1 MTDMRSLL
9 ENRRL
14 ILVVS
19 ILALGAL
26 TVLAIGLNDVPFRA
40 ARSFSR
46 EVAGDPTLPLPIAI
60 DSEMDSPAWVQISV
74 VALVLF
80 MFVLIG
86 ALLSPELRKRLF
98 QTLIRVGL
106 TYWALYIIFTRYRE
120 LLTQMS
126 LDLLGADGA
135 PGSASSGEPVPE
147 FTPPQSVSLMS
158 YLISFGI
165 AILLIIV
172 ARKLYAFWKE
182 MNASDTDPSFKK
194 IAGIA
199 RSSLR
204 DISSGR
210 DSTDVI
216 INCYFRM
223 SDVVADK
230 RNLNRG
236 VAMTPNEFAG
246 RLEQAGL
253 PGDAVRRLTR
263 LFERVRYGGHRTDS
277 NSVNEAVA
285 CLTTILHYCGEAV

>member
-1 MTDMRSLL
+1 MRSLL
-9 ENRRL
+9 ENKRL
-14 ILVVS
+14 TLVVS
-19 ILALGAL
+19 VLALGAL

-46 EVAGDPTLPLPIAI
+46 EVASGPTSLLPDAV
-60 DSEMDSPAWVQISV
+60 DSEIDSPAWLTVSV
-74 VALVLF
+74 LALVLF
-80 MFVLIG
+80 MVVLIG
-86 ALLSPELRKRLF
+86 ALLSPELRKRL
-98 QTLIRVGL
+98 LRIMIRVGL
-106 TYWALYIIFTRYRE
+106 MYWALYIVFTRYRE
-120 LLTQMS
+120 LIPEMGLN
-126 LDLLGADGA
+126 LLGAEGA
-135 PGSASSGEPVPE
+135 PGSSSSGEPAPQ
-147 FTPPQSVSLMS
+147 FMPPQSVSLTS

-165 AILLIIV
+165 AILLVIV
-172 ARKLYAFWKE
+172 ARRVYVFWKE
-182 MNASDTDPSFKK
+182 TKTSDAEPSFKK

-223 SDVVADK
+223 SEVVADK
-230 RNLNRG
+230 RNLNRS

-246 RLEQAGL
+246 RLEQAGF

-263 LFERVRYGGHRTDS
+263 LFEKVRYGGYRTDS
-277 NSVNEAVA
+277 NAVNEAVA

>member
-1 MTDMRSLL
+1 MRSLL
-9 ENRRL
+9 ENKRL

-26 TVLAIGLNDVPFRA
+26 TVLAIGLNNVPFRA

-46 EVAGDPTLPLPIAI
+46 EEAGDPKFVLPVAI
-60 DSEMDSPAWVQISV
+60 DSNVDSPAWMQISV
-74 VALVLF
+74 FALVLF
-80 MFVLIG
+80 MVVLIG

-98 QTLIRVGL
+98 LIMIRVGI

-126 LDLLGADGA
+126 LNLLGADGA

-147 FTPPQSVSLMS
+147 FIPPQSVSLTS

-172 ARKLYAFWKE
+172 ARRLYVFWKE
-182 MNASDTDPSFKK
+182 MNAADAEPSFKK

-204 DISSGR
+204 DLSSGR

-236 VAMTPNEFAG
+236 VDMTPNEFAG

-263 LFERVRYGGHRTDS
+263 LFEKVRYGGHRSDS
-277 NSVNEAVA
+277 TSINEAVA

>member
-1 MTDMRSLL
+1 MRSLL
-9 ENRRL
+9 ENKRL

-46 EVAGDPTLPLPIAI
+46 AEAGNPTSVLPVAI
-60 DSEMDSPAWVQISV
+60 DSEIDSPAWMQISV
-74 VALVLF
+74 WALVLF
-80 MFVLIG
+80 MVVLIG

-98 QTLIRVGL
+98 LIMIRVGF
-106 TYWALYIIFTRYRE
+106 TYWALFIIFTRYRE
-120 LLTQMS
+120 LIPQIALNLPRAQ
-126 LDLLGADGA
+126 GA
-135 PGSASSGEPVPE
+135 PGSASGGEPVPQ
-147 FTPPQSVSLMS
+147 FTPPQSVSLTS

-165 AILLIIV
+165 AVLLIIV
-172 ARKLYAFWKE
+172 TRRAYSFWKE
-182 MNASDTDPSFKK
+182 MNASDAEPSFKK

-230 RNLNRG
+230 RNLNRSA
-236 VAMTPNEFAG
+236 AMTPNEFAG

-263 LFERVRYGGHRTDS
+263 LFEKVRYGGHRTDS
-277 NSVNEAVA
+277 SAVNEAVA

>member
-1 MTDMRSLL
+1 MRSLL
-9 ENRRL
+9 ENKRL
-14 ILVVS
+14 ILIVS
-19 ILALGAL
+19 LLALGAL
-26 TVLAIGLNDVPFRA
+26 TVLAIGLDDVPFRS

-46 EVAGDPTLPLPIAI
+46 EQAGKSTSALPIAI
-60 DSEMDSPAWVQISV
+60 DSDIDSPAWMQISV
-74 VALVLF
+74 FALVLF
-80 MFVLIG
+80 MVVLIG

-98 QTLIRVGL
+98 LIMIRVGV
-106 TYWALYIIFTRYRE
+106 TYWAIYILFTRYRE
-120 LLTQMS
+120 ALTQMG
-126 LDLLGADGA
+126 LNLLGADGA
-135 PGSASSGEPVPE
+135 PGSASSGEPVPQ
-147 FTPPQSVSLMS
+147 FTPPQSVSLTS

-182 MNASDTDPSFKK
+182 MNVSDTDPSFKK

-204 DISSGR
+204 DITTGR

-216 INCYFRM
+216 MNCYFRM

-236 VAMTPNEFAG
+236 AAMTPNEFAG

-263 LFERVRYGGHRTDS
+263 LFEKVRYGGHRSDS
-277 NSVNEAVA
+277 TAVNEAVA
-285 CLTTILHYCGEAV
+285 CLTTILHYCGETV

>member
-1 MTDMRSLL
+1 MRSIL
-9 ENRRL
+9 ENKRL
-14 ILVVS
+14 ILAVS

-46 EVAGDPTLPLPIAI
+46 EETGNPTTVLPAAI
-60 DSEMDSPAWVQISV
+60 NSDIDSPAWMQISV
-74 VALVLF
+74 VALVIF
-80 MFVLIG
+80 MIVLIG

-98 QTLIRVGL
+98 LTIIRVGF
-106 TYWALYIIFTRYRE
+106 TYWAIYILFTRYRE
-120 LLTQMS
+120 VMLEMGLNLLR
-126 LDLLGADGA
+126 AKGA
-135 PGSASSGEPVPE
+135 PGSATSGEPVPQ
-147 FTPPQSVSLMS
+147 FTPPQSISLTS

-172 ARKLYAFWKE
+172 ARRVYSFWKE
-182 MNASDTDPSFKK
+182 LNAADAEPSYKK

-223 SDVVADK
+223 SDVVSDK

-263 LFERVRYGGHRTDS
+263 LFEKVRYGGHRTDS
-277 NSVNEAVA
+277 SAVNEAVA

>member
-1 MTDMRSLL
+1 MRSIL
-9 ENRRL
+9 ENKRL

-26 TVLAIGLNDVPFRA
+26 TVLAIGLNNVPFRA

-46 EVAGDPTLPLPIAI
+46 EEAGDPKFVLPVAI
-60 DSEMDSPAWVQISV
+60 DSDVDSPAWMQISV
-74 VALVLF
+74 FALVLF
-80 MFVLIG
+80 MVVLIG

-98 QTLIRVGL
+98 LIMIRVGV

-126 LDLLGADGA
+126 LNIFGADGA
-135 PGSASSGEPVPE
+135 PGSASSGEPIPE
-147 FTPPQSVSLMS
+147 FIPPQSVSLTS

-172 ARKLYAFWKE
+172 ARRVYAFWKE
-182 MNASDTDPSFKK
+182 MNASDAEPSFKK

-204 DISSGR
+204 DLSSGR

-230 RNLNRG
+230 RNLKRG

-263 LFERVRYGGHRTDS
+263 LFEKVRYGDHRSDS
-277 NSVNEAVA
+277 TSVNEAVA

>member
-1 MTDMRSLL
+1 MRSIL
-9 ENRRL
+9 ENKRL

-26 TVLAIGLNDVPFRA
+26 TVLAIGLKNVPFRA

-46 EVAGDPTLPLPIAI
+46 EAAGDPKFVLPVAI
-60 DSEMDSPAWVQISV
+60 DSDVDSPAWMQISV
-74 VALVLF
+74 FALVLF
-80 MFVLIG
+80 MVVLIG

-98 QTLIRVGL
+98 LIMIRVGV

-126 LDLLGADGA
+126 LNIFGADGA
-135 PGSASSGEPVPE
+135 PGSASSGEPIPE
-147 FTPPQSVSLMS
+147 FIPPQSVSLTS

-172 ARKLYAFWKE
+172 ARRVYAFWKE
-182 MNASDTDPSFKK
+182 MNASDAEPSFKK

-204 DISSGR
+204 DLSSGR

-230 RNLNRG
+230 RNLKRG

-263 LFERVRYGGHRTDS
+263 LFEKVRYGDHRSDS
-277 NSVNEAVA
+277 TSVNEAVA

>member
-1 MTDMRSLL
+1 MRSFL
-9 ENRRL
+9 ENKRL

-26 TVLAIGLNDVPFRA
+26 TVLAIGLKNVPFRA

-46 EVAGDPTLPLPIAI
+46 EAAGDPKFVLPVAI
-60 DSEMDSPAWVQISV
+60 DSDVDSPAWMQISV
-74 VALVLF
+74 FALVLF
-80 MFVLIG
+80 MVVLIG

-98 QTLIRVGL
+98 LIMIRVGV

-126 LDLLGADGA
+126 LNIFGADGA
-135 PGSASSGEPVPE
+135 PGSASSGEPIPE
-147 FTPPQSVSLMS
+147 FIPPQSVSLTS

-172 ARKLYAFWKE
+172 ARRVYAFWKE
-182 MNASDTDPSFKK
+182 MNASDAEPSFKK

-204 DISSGR
+204 DLSSGR

-230 RNLNRG
+230 RNLKRG

-263 LFERVRYGGHRTDS
+263 LFEKVRYGDHRSDS
-277 NSVNEAVA
+277 TSVNEAVA

>member
-1 MTDMRSLL
+1 MRSLL
-9 ENRRL
+9 ENKRL
-14 ILVVS
+14 TLVVS
-19 ILALGAL
+19 VLALGAL

-46 EVAGDPTLPLPIAI
+46 EVASGPTSILPVTTDSEI
-60 DSEMDSPAWVQISV
+60 DSRVWLQMSV
-74 VALVLF
+74 LALVICMVIL
-80 MFVLIG
+80 VG

-98 QTLIRVGL
+98 KIMIRVGL
-106 TYWALYIIFTRYRE
+106 MYWALYILFTRYRE
-120 LLTQMS
+120 LIPEMGLN
-126 LDLLGADGA
+126 LLGANGA
-135 PGSASSGEPVPE
+135 PGSASTGEPVPQ
-147 FTPPQSVSLMS
+147 FIPPQNVSLTS

-165 AILLIIV
+165 AVLLVIV
-172 ARKLYAFWKE
+172 ARRVYVAWKE
-182 MNASDTDPSFKK
+182 METSKAEPSFKK

-199 RSSLR
+199 RSSLH

-216 INCYFRM
+216 INCYLRM

-230 RNLNRG
+230 RNLNRS

-263 LFERVRYGGHRTDS
+263 LFEKVRYGGYRTDS
-277 NSVNEAVA
+277 NAVNEAVA

>member
-1 MTDMRSLL
+1 MRALL
-9 ENRRL
+9 ENKRL
-14 ILVVS
+14 TLVVS
-19 ILALGAL
+19 VLALGAL
-26 TVLAIGLNDVPFRA
+26 TVLAIGLNEVPFRA

-46 EVAGDPTLPLPIAI
+46 EVASTPVPLLPNAL
-60 DSEMDSPAWVQISV
+60 DSEVESSAWVQVSV
-74 VALVLF
+74 FTLILCLV
-80 MFVLIG
+80 VLVG

-98 QTLIRVGL
+98 LVMIRVGL
-106 TYWALYIIFTRYRE
+106 TYWALYILFTRYRE
-120 LLTQMS
+120 FLPGMG
-126 LDLLGADGA
+126 LDLLGAERVPGA
-135 PGSASSGEPVPE
+135 TSSGEPLPQ
-147 FTPPQSVSLMS
+147 FMPPQSISLTS

-165 AILLIIV
+165 AILLVIV
-172 ARKLYAFWKE
+172 ARRVYATWKE
-182 MNASDTDPSFKK
+182 IKKSVPEPSFKK

-204 DISSGR
+204 EISSGR

-230 RNLNRG
+230 RNLNRS

-263 LFERVRYGGHRTDS
+263 LFEKVRYGGYRTDS
-277 NSVNEAVA
+277 KAVNEAVA

>member
-1 MTDMRSLL
+1 MRSLL
-9 ENRRL
+9 ENKRL

-26 TVLAIGLNDVPFRA
+26 TVLAIGLNNVPFRA

-46 EVAGDPTLPLPIAI
+46 EEAGDPKFVLPVAI
-60 DSEMDSPAWVQISV
+60 DSDFDSPAWMQISV
-74 VALVLF
+74 FALVLF
-80 MFVLIG
+80 MVVLIG

-98 QTLIRVGL
+98 LIMIRVGI
-106 TYWALYIIFTRYRE
+106 TYWALYIVFTRYRE

-126 LDLLGADGA
+126 LDLLGADRA

-147 FTPPQSVSLMS
+147 FIPPQSVSLTS

-165 AILLIIV
+165 AVLLIIV
-172 ARKLYAFWKE
+172 ARRVYAFWKE
-182 MNASDTDPSFKK
+182 MNAADAEPSFKK
-194 IAGIA
+194 VAGIA

-204 DISSGR
+204 DLSSGR

-236 VAMTPNEFAG
+236 AAMTPNEFAG

-263 LFERVRYGGHRTDS
+263 LFEKVRYGGHRSDS
-277 NSVNEAVA
+277 TSVNEAVA
-285 CLTTILHYCGEAV
+285 CLTTILHYCGETV

>member
-1 MTDMRSLL
+1 MRSFL
-9 ENRRL
+9 ENKRL

-19 ILALGAL
+19 IFALVAL

-46 EVAGDPTLPLPIAI
+46 EEAGDPKFVLPVAI
-60 DSEMDSPAWVQISV
+60 DSNLDSPAWMQISFF
-74 VALVLF
+74 ALVLF
-80 MFVLIG
+80 MVVLIG

-98 QTLIRVGL
+98 LIMIRVGI

-126 LDLLGADGA
+126 LNLLGLGA
-135 PGSASSGEPVPE
+135 QGPPGSASSGEPVPE
-147 FTPPQSVSLMS
+147 FIPPQSVSLTS

-172 ARKLYAFWKE
+172 ARRVYAFWKE
-182 MNASDTDPSFKK
+182 MNAADAEPSFKK
-194 IAGIA
+194 ITGIA

-230 RNLNRG
+230 RNLNRS
-236 VAMTPNEFAG
+236 VAMTPNEFAV
-246 RLEQAGL
+246 RLEAAGL

-263 LFERVRYGGHRTDS
+263 LFEKVRYGGHRSDS
-277 NSVNEAVA
+277 TSVNEAVA
-285 CLTTILHYCGEAV
+285 CLTTILHYCGETV